1 MKKTSTTNI
10 LAKIFK
16 KTPEKKVKKKT
27 KPKVAKKSTPPKAK
41 VVKKNIPVKKT
52 KTKKVTATKIKK
64 NLKTVSKK
72 AAPEKVEIKTDNL
85 RISKSNEVKPEIKKV
100 KKQETEKR
108 EYKVKD
114 YVVYPKHGVG
124 QITEFKKI
132 NIGGIDVETY
142 VLKFEKDK
150 ANGMVPVNKQSHL
163 RPLATI
169 NQVNK
174 CISILKSKP
183 KIKRS
188 MWSRRAQEYEAK
200 ISSGKIYEL
209 AEVVRDLN
217 KGDDLM
223 VDQSYSERQLFEKAY
238 ERILSEFQIVMGVSL
253 EDTQKK
259 LDKALKRNLEGQP
272 KTIAAPTKIKD
283 PAADPDAD
291 SVQITDT
298 ENLTSGDQLQA
309 VERVLKRTRGIASYE
324 IISEKKLIGLLEPWL
339 GTGNVTA
346 DLPIPVM
353 IDVILN
359 PEKRFNEKG
368 LRIELSA
375 VAPGAKLDTHGRWRQ
390 NLERGLQTMR
400 ILAGLILML
409 VTIATATVIIFAT
422 RAGLGTNKE
431 TVEVLHL
438 IGAHDKF
445 ISRQFERQFLT
456 LSLLSCIIG
465 YGAAA
470 GIFHMLFILMT
481 DMEDMQFYL
490 LLLGVP
496 FLSILMTWLIIRN
509 FVIRTLAKAL

>member
-1 MKKTSTTNI
+1 MKNIKMKKTSTTNI

-27 KPKVAKKSTPPKAK
+27 KPKVAKRPTPPKAK
-41 VVKKNIPVKKT
+41 VIKKNIPVKKT
-52 KTKKVTATKIKK
+52 KAKKVTTTKIKK

-72 AAPEKVEIKTDNL
+72 SPEKVEIKTDNL

-259 LDKALKRNLEGQP
+259 LDKALKRNLEGQA
-272 KTIAAPTKIKD
+272 KAIAAPTKNKET
-283 PAADPDAD
+283 AVEPDTD
-291 SVQITDT
+291 SEPITDT
-298 ENLTSGDQLQA
+298 ED
-309 VERVLKRTRGIASYE
+309 
-324 IISEKKLIGLLEPWL
+324 
-339 GTGNVTA
+339 
-346 DLPIPVM
+346 
-353 IDVILN
+353 
-359 PEKRFNEKG
+359 
-368 LRIELSA
+368 
-375 VAPGAKLDTHGRWRQ
+375 
-390 NLERGLQTMR
+390 
-400 ILAGLILML
+400 
-409 VTIATATVIIFAT
+409 
-422 RAGLGTNKE
+422 
-431 TVEVLHL
+431 
-438 IGAHDKF
+438 
-445 ISRQFERQFLT
+445 
-456 LSLLSCIIG
+456 
-465 YGAAA
+465 
-470 GIFHMLFILMT
+470 
-481 DMEDMQFYL
+481 
-490 LLLGVP
+490 
-496 FLSILMTWLIIRN
+496 
-509 FVIRTLAKAL
+509 

>member
-1 MKKTSTTNI
+1 MKNIKMKKTSTTNI

-27 KPKVAKKSTPPKAK
+27 KVKVVKKSTAPKAK
-41 VVKKNIPVKKT
+41 VVKKT
-52 KTKKVTATKIKK
+52 KATKVAITKIKK

-72 AAPEKVEIKTDNL
+72 AAPVKVDIKTDNL

-259 LDKALKRNLEGQP
+259 LDKALKRNLEGQA
-272 KTIAAPTKIKD
+272 KAIAAPTKIKE
-283 PAADPDAD
+283 PAAEPDTD
-291 SVQITDT
+291 SEPITDT
-298 ENLTSGDQLQA
+298 ED
-309 VERVLKRTRGIASYE
+309 
-324 IISEKKLIGLLEPWL
+324 
-339 GTGNVTA
+339 
-346 DLPIPVM
+346 
-353 IDVILN
+353 
-359 PEKRFNEKG
+359 
-368 LRIELSA
+368 
-375 VAPGAKLDTHGRWRQ
+375 
-390 NLERGLQTMR
+390 
-400 ILAGLILML
+400 
-409 VTIATATVIIFAT
+409 
-422 RAGLGTNKE
+422 
-431 TVEVLHL
+431 
-438 IGAHDKF
+438 
-445 ISRQFERQFLT
+445 
-456 LSLLSCIIG
+456 
-465 YGAAA
+465 
-470 GIFHMLFILMT
+470 
-481 DMEDMQFYL
+481 
-490 LLLGVP
+490 
-496 FLSILMTWLIIRN
+496 
-509 FVIRTLAKAL
+509 

>member
-16 KTPEKKVKKKT
+16 KTPEKKVKKKS
-27 KPKVAKKSTPPKAK
+27 KPK
-41 VVKKNIPVKKT
+41 VVKKSPPSKAKVIKKT
-52 KTKKVTATKIKK
+52 KATKITATKIKK

-72 AAPEKVEIKTDNL
+72 TVPEKVEIKTDNL

-100 KKQETEKR
+100 KKQETEKK

-259 LDKALKRNLEGQP
+259 LDKALKRNLEGQA
-272 KTIAAPTKIKD
+272 KAIAAPTKNKET
-283 PAADPDAD
+283 AVEPDTD
-291 SVQITDT
+291 SEPITDT
-298 ENLTSGDQLQA
+298 ED
-309 VERVLKRTRGIASYE
+309 
-324 IISEKKLIGLLEPWL
+324 
-339 GTGNVTA
+339 
-346 DLPIPVM
+346 
-353 IDVILN
+353 
-359 PEKRFNEKG
+359 
-368 LRIELSA
+368 
-375 VAPGAKLDTHGRWRQ
+375 
-390 NLERGLQTMR
+390 
-400 ILAGLILML
+400 
-409 VTIATATVIIFAT
+409 
-422 RAGLGTNKE
+422 
-431 TVEVLHL
+431 
-438 IGAHDKF
+438 
-445 ISRQFERQFLT
+445 
-456 LSLLSCIIG
+456 
-465 YGAAA
+465 
-470 GIFHMLFILMT
+470 
-481 DMEDMQFYL
+481 
-490 LLLGVP
+490 
-496 FLSILMTWLIIRN
+496 
-509 FVIRTLAKAL
+509 